1 MGWYLLY
8 SHSMTRMGIILR
20 RWGFALVMMAAI
32 FAFSSI
38 PSTEMP
44 NFSWAD
50 VVVKKSGHIV
60 VYSLLALAFWHGF
73 GWRRERLWQ
82 AWLLSFTY
90 AILDE
95 FHQSFVPGRNA
106 WWVDVAID
114 SIAAALALWIA
125 AYWRTRQ
132 KKSG

>member
-1 MGWYLLY
+1 
-8 SHSMTRMGIILR
+8 
-20 RWGFALVMMAAI
+20 MMAAI
-32 FAFSSI
+32 FSFSSI
-38 PSTEMP
+38 PSTELP

-60 VYSLLALAFWHGF
+60 VYSLLGLALWHGF
-73 GWRRERLWQ
+73 GWRRERLWL
-82 AWLLSFTY
+82 AWLLSFAY

-114 SIAAALALWIA
+114 SIAAALVLWVA
-125 AYWRTRQ
+125 ASWLKRQ
-132 KKSG
+132 NKSG

>member
-1 MGWYLLY
+1 
-8 SHSMTRMGIILR
+8 MGIFLR
-20 RWGFALVMMAAI
+20 RWGFALIMMAAI

-44 NFSWAD
+44 YFSWAD

-73 GWRRERLWQ
+73 EWRRERLWL
-82 AWLLSFTY
+82 AWLFSFAY

-114 SIAAALALWIA
+114 SIAAALALWVA
-125 AYWRTRQ
+125 AHWRNRQ
-132 KKSG
+132 NKSG